1 MTMVVVILTVV
12 TEPQIQVKFV
22 TMDDIMDDMDD
33 IVMQLVQDIQTI
45 VEMGFLILIMKLV
58 TMGN

>member
-1 MTMVVVILTVV
+1 MVVVILTVV